1 MFLHNFKYGLLAAL
15 RDKMQLFWSF
25 IFVAL
30 LGTLFFLTFGG
41 AYEDMEVANNIPV
54 AVYIDDPNTAAMFDS
69 MIAEITIG
77 KNNEKMFDITR
88 TESLE
93 EAKQLVMDK
102 EVIGAYYSEDGELK
116 LIVKEEGIRQSILS
130 SVVKNYHQIQSIAF
144 DVAAKDPSKINDA
157 IAKFMTT
164 ENTNEEIV
172 LTNNKMDMFT
182 EYFYNLIAMGCL
194 FACTAGITITVRNQA
209 NLSEIGARR
218 SVAQTSTFAAN
229 VATLLANLIL
239 MFACEMLAIGYLML
253 IGVDF
258 GTHIA
263 QITLLVF
270 VGTMT
275 GISMGYFIGNIG
287 KISANAKEGIGTAV
301 ILGLC
306 FLSGLMFGD
315 MKMIV
320 IEHAPWFN
328 KISPAALICD
338 SFYALNV
345 YDTNNQYWSNIVSL
359 VIISVIFAVGGVLIG
374 RRKKYASL

>member
-41 AYEDMEVANNIPV
+41 AYEDMEVAHNIPV

-93 EAKQLVMDK
+93 EAEQLVTDK
-102 EVIGAYYSEDGELK
+102 EVIGAYYSENGELK
-116 LIVKEEGIRQSILS
+116 LIVKEEGIQQSILS
-130 SVVKNYHQIQSIAF
+130 SVVKNYHQIQSIAI

-157 IAKFMTT
+157 IAKFVTT
-164 ENTNEEIV
+164 EITNEEIV
-172 LTNNKMDMFT
+172 LTDNKMDMFT

-194 FACTAGITITVRNQA
+194 FACTAGVTITVRNQA

-229 VATLLANLIL
+229 VATLLANLVL

-263 QITLLVF
+263 RITLLVF

-287 KISANAKEGIGTAV
+287 KISANAKDGIATAI

-345 YDTNNQYWSNIVSL
+345 YDTNNQYWTNIISL